1 MADAAFQKIEIIGTS
16 ETSYEEAIRN
26 AIAKASETTKAPRW
40 FEVAEMRGM
49 IVEGKLKQYQVA
61 VRIGDMKVVRQG
73 LKTKKPGPWEV
84 YDLGRDQAEEHDVV
98 AAHADVVRQAIE
110 ILRREVSDNARFPL
124 VIPEV
129 NDG

>member
-61 VRIGDMKVVRQG
+61 VRIGCKLD
-73 LKTKKPGPWEV
+73 
-84 YDLGRDQAEEHDVV
+84 
-98 AAHADVVRQAIE
+98 
-110 ILRREVSDNARFPL
+110 
-124 VIPEV
+124 
-129 NDG
+129 